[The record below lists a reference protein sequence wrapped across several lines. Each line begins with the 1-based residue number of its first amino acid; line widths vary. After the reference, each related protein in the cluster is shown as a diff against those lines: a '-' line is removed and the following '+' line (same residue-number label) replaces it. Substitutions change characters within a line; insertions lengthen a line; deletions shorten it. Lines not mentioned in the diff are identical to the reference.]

1 MQHVAT
7 KMLLR
12 QGVRK
17 TIYMTQLLDQKING
31 QPQSSW
37 KAQLGRYRGDVANFN
52 NQLYIFSSVP
62 TEE

>member
-1 MQHVAT
+1 
-7 KMLLR
+7 MLLH

-17 TIYMTQLLDQKING
+17 TIYITQLLDQKING
-31 QPQSSW
+31 IFKVNLATVVMEGSV
-37 KAQLGRYRGDVANFN
+37 RRVMEVANFN